1 VSNLFLLL
9 MLNLRLTIGILETRA
24 AQMGS
29 PASSLFRCCLFRP
42 SGSSVTDH
50 APAKFS
56 LRLARGGF
64 VPAFFCRAKAV
75 AGHWGADLMAGG
87 FRGGACCTRAGLR
100 RRQCSPPT
108 FGLNFLL
115 DVFVYS
121 LVSMY
126 NCLCVAQVLL
136 EFSLLG
142 G

>member
-64 VPAFFCRAKAV
+64 VP
-75 AGHWGADLMAGG
+75 
-87 FRGGACCTRAGLR
+87 
-100 RRQCSPPT
+100 PT